1 MLSKKC
7 PFFISL
13 AYLLISLFSFYKN
26 QRHIHFISFR
36 YFYYSFVNSCIKYLL
51 ELCTG
56 IGRFGGMRKSIIFLL
71 ISFNLN
77 AQIDS
82 LSLQDSQKKIE
93 LDTKVEMSRNYF
105 VISAAV
111 LVGGLLLKDIDSN
124 IEILGAGGS
133 IAATFTTSYYLAK
146 HLLYVRKRNRFYKHH
161 NLVLNHKK
169 RKLKKKKKTAL
180 KSIDKQ

>member
-1 MLSKKC
+1 MKK
-7 PFFISL
+7 
-13 AYLLISLFSFYKN
+13 
-26 QRHIHFISFR
+26 
-36 YFYYSFVNSCIKYLL
+36 
-51 ELCTG
+51 
-56 IGRFGGMRKSIIFLL
+56 IIIILL

-111 LVGGLLLKDIDSN
+111 LVGGLLLKNIESN

-133 IAATFTTSYYLAK
+133 IAGAQMQRRA
-146 HLLYVRKRNRFYKHH
+146 
-161 NLVLNHKK
+161 
-169 RKLKKKKKTAL
+169 
-180 KSIDKQ
+180 